1 MAARMPEPHLGH
13 RDRASALGQAAF
25 ETRLT
30 RRRLALARHEAVA
43 KQNFGDQ
50 LCAEFG
56 TCGGSFYRG
65 FDGGTAQVVRSQ

>member
-1 MAARMPEPHLGH
+1 
-13 RDRASALGQAAF
+13 
-25 ETRLT
+25 
-30 RRRLALARHEAVA
+30 LALARHEAIA